1 MPLKTFYLDK
11 AQTAPIVI
19 SHGFN
24 WKNLSITKDGEVIGE
39 VAHVKELRAGRSFP
53 LSGDQELRIQL
64 KSKWGFIQELEILLN
79 GSPIPGSGTEPQTKL
94 RNTYNLLLFIAGFNI
109 ILGVVAELVQV
120 EVLQTLGM
128 GYGTIVVGL
137 LFALCAY
144 LMKFKLSLAALY
156 GAIALLM
163 LDIVLVLVFAGTS
176 GSNPSTGI
184 MMKGIFIM
192 MLLNG
197 AGALKK
203 IRNENLV
210 KQVESPA

>member
-1 MPLKTFYLDK
+1 M
-11 AQTAPIVI
+11 
-19 SHGFN
+19 
-24 WKNLSITKDGEVIGE
+24 
-39 VAHVKELRAGRSFP
+39 
-53 LSGDQELRIQL
+53 
-64 KSKWGFIQELEILLN
+64 
-79 GSPIPGSGTEPQTKL
+79 
-94 RNTYNLLLFIAGFNI
+94 
-109 ILGVVAELVQV
+109 VAELVQV
-120 EVLQTLGM
+120 EVLQALGM

-176 GSNPSTGI
+176 GSNPGTGI